1 MKPCFKILGQGAQGI
16 TYLTPENIV
25 VKVEPVRKKIL
36 KDGDKFGL
44 EIVPKLPNEIKK
56 HFTQYY
62 SVEFYDENPLENL
75 KCITDNS
82 IFRYFK
88 KTSFASLNFPKSI
101 YFKVTTMENAGSM
114 FAESVLTNAKM
125 PRMYFE
131 QLYIP
136 VCAMNYMG
144 YFHKDLHT
152 QNVMFD
158 GETFKIIDYG
168 LMKKLKSFSSD
179 INRLTEVLYFYRID
193 FTRKAKNKLYFDFD
207 NLDDMEQTCINE
219 IKVPEKYKSVEW
231 KYRMIFHSLEL
242 EKCEYLNDDLEIIPV
257 HKDKVYDDEI
267 LIELIRIASDETNYL
282 KMVNKIQKLISH
294 K

>member
-219 IKVPEKYKSVEW
+219 IKVPEQYKSVEW